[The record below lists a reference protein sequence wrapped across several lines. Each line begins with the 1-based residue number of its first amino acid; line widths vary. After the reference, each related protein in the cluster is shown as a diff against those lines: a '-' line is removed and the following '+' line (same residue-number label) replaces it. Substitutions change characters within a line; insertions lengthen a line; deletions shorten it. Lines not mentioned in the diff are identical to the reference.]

1 MRVFGWTTTVTVV
14 AYRRGA
20 GGRVTR
26 RAGRL
31 AMMHTLDDTH
41 DALLTSWVESANAPA
56 TDFPVQ
62 NLPFGVFRH
71 GSGERRRIG
80 IAIGDD
86 ILDLDACV
94 HTGLFD
100 RLDPAVRSACRSYA
114 LNSLCAL
121 GAADARRVRAAASRM
136 LRTGTPEGQA
146 ARARRDDLLIPM
158 SECTLTL
165 PAEIGDYTDFYA
177 SVHHATT
184 VGSMLRPD
192 NPLLPNYKSVPIG
205 YHGRASSIVP
215 SGTPVRRPRG
225 QSRPDSNVPPAFGA
239 SRQLDYELEVGA
251 VVGAGN
257 VLGAPVA
264 LARAEDHLFGLC
276 LMNDWSARDIQAW
289 ESQPLGPF
297 LSKSFGTT
305 VSPWLVTI
313 DALAPFRSTPAARSA
328 GDPPLLAYLDDAG
341 DRASGAFDISL
352 EIELRTPRM
361 RESGAPGARMSHSEF
376 REMYWTFAQM
386 LAHHTSNGCNLRPGD
401 LLASG
406 TVSGASPESLGCLL
420 ELTRRGARPIA
431 LPGGE
436 ARTFLDDGDEVIFRG
451 WCERAGFK
459 RIGFGECRGVV
470 APALTD

>member
-1 MRVFGWTTTVTVV
+1 MT
-14 AYRRGA
+14 
-20 GGRVTR
+20 
-26 RAGRL
+26 
-31 AMMHTLDDTH
+31 HSLDETH
-41 DALLTSWVESANAPA
+41 AASLTSWVDRANAPA
-56 TDFPVQ
+56 CDFPVQ

-80 IAIGDD
+80 IAIGDA

-94 HTGLFD
+94 HAGLFD

-121 GAADARRVRAAASRM
+121 GAADARRVRGVVSRM
-136 LRTGTPEGQA
+136 LRADTTEGLA
-146 ARARRDDLLIPM
+146 ARARRDELLRPM
-158 SECTLTL
+158 SECALTL

-177 SVHHATT
+177 SVHHATS

-192 NPLLPNYKSVPIG
+192 NPLLPNYKWVPIG

-215 SGTPVRRPRG
+215 SGTAVRRPRG
-225 QSRPDSNVPPAFGA
+225 QSRPDANAPPVFGA

-251 VVGAGN
+251 LVGAGN
-257 VLGAPVA
+257 LLGAPVP
-264 LARAEDHLFGLC
+264 LERAESHLFGFC
-276 LMNDWSARDIQAW
+276 LMNDWSARDIQSW

-305 VSPWLVTI
+305 MSPWVVTN
-313 DALAPFRSTPAARSA
+313 DALVPFRSPPPVRSA
-328 GDPPLLAYLDDAG
+328 ADPALLSYLDDAD

-352 EIELRTPRM
+352 EIELLTPRM
-361 RESGAPGARMSHSEF
+361 RETGARGVRLSRSEF
-376 REMYWTFAQM
+376 REMYWTPAQM

-406 TVSGASPESLGCLL
+406 TVSGASQDSLGCLL

-436 ARTFLDDGDEVIFRG
+436 TRTFLEDGDEVIFRG
-451 WCERAGFK
+451 WCEREACR

-470 APALTD
+470 LPALTD